1 MRLPAQ
7 LATLVLASALAG
19 LAARTLSPHPLP
31 WRQNWS
37 SLVEEKATQAGVRL
51 VSLAQTREILAAQQ
65 HLLLDARPNR
75 EYLAGHLPGA
85 FSLPVLELDVFLPQV
100 LPLLTPAQPLLVYCS
115 GTSCDESLQLAKV
128 LHGQGFTNVV
138 LFNGGMVEWQQ
149 AGEAVER

>member
-7 LATLVLASALAG
+7 IATLVLASVLAG
-19 LAARTLSPHPLP
+19 LAARSLNPQPLP

-37 SLVEEKATQAGVRL
+37 NLVEEKATQAGVRL
-51 VSLAQTREILAAQQ
+51 VTLAETRAAIAAQQ

-75 EYLAGHLPGA
+75 EYLAGHLPSA
-85 FSLPVLELDVFLPQV
+85 LSLPVLELDTFLPQV